1 MTMMRGLI
9 VKSINVSKVFAMI
22 CLSLLIFSV
31 TTQAQEGT
39 ASPTPVADQ
48 PLAAVSDSQ
57 AIAVASASIAAL
69 TGSEAI
75 QDVTLTGNVT
85 WTAGSSDTGTI
96 TLQVL
101 GTQESRL
108 DLVLSDGTRT
118 EIRDGSTGTP
128 KGEWI
133 GQDGKTGQFA
143 LANAMT
149 DPVWFFPALGSLA
162 AGKGTVLSYE
172 GQENRNG
179 ESVIHLKSHWCDSTP
194 CDSSALQLQQLSVMD
209 FYLDATSLLPVAVV
223 FDQHPDVNSNNV
235 PWNIPVEVKF
245 SDYQAISGVQVP
257 THIEKSVGGAPRID
271 IHVTGATFNSGLTLS
286 AFSTN

>member
-9 VKSINVSKVFAMI
+9 VKSINVSKMFAMI
-22 CLSLLIFSV
+22 CLSLLILPV
-31 TTQAQEGT
+31 TAQAQGGT
-39 ASPTPVADQ
+39 ASPAPVAGQ
-48 PLAAVSDSQ
+48 TLAAVSDSQ
-57 AIAVASASIAAL
+57 AVALASASIAAL

-75 QDVTLTGNVT
+75 QDVTLMGNVT

-96 TLQVL
+96 TLQAL

-108 DLVLSDGTRT
+108 NLVLSDGTRT

-133 GQDGKTGQFA
+133 GQDGTTGQFA

-149 DPVWFFPALGSLA
+149 DAAWFFPALGSLA
-162 AGKGTVLSYE
+162 ANKNTVLTYV
-172 GQENRNG
+172 GQETRNG
-179 ESVIHLKSHWCDSTP
+179 TSVIHLKSHWCDSIP
-194 CDSSALQLQQLSVMD
+194 CESSAFQLQQLSVMD
-209 FYLDATSLLPVAVV
+209 FYLDATSFLPVAVV
-223 FDQHPDVNSNNV
+223 FDQHPDILNNNV
-235 PWNIPVEVKF
+235 PWNIPVEVDF

-257 THIEKSVGGAPRID
+257 MHIQKSVGGAPRLD
-271 IHVTGATFNSGLTLS
+271 IHVTDATFNTGLALS